1 MINLTTP
8 MVLLPTL
15 AILVICVMISKKLKN
30 PYIMLGILFIN
41 IGVLLTHYLSIGNIE
56 QNNEQVLYFS
66 LAIDFSMLL
75 ISFIS
80 YLWVD
85 NIKSRED
92 DKKAIDDGISWFWDK
107 I

>member
-1 MINLTTP
+1 MFDLTNP

-15 AILVICVMISKKLKN
+15 AILLICVAVSKKLKN
-30 PYIMLGILFIN
+30 PYVMLGILIIN
-41 IGVLLTHYLSIGNIE
+41 IVMLLIHFASIGKVDIDIE
-56 QNNEQVLYFS
+56 QSLYFS

-85 NIKSRED
+85 NIKSKED
-92 DKKAIDDGISWFWDK
+92 GVKSIDDGISWFWDK

>member
-1 MINLTTP
+1 MIDLTNP

-15 AILVICVMISKKLKN
+15 AILLVCIFISKKLKN
-30 PYIMLGILFIN
+30 PYVMLGILIIN
-41 IGVLLTHYLSIGNIE
+41 IGVLLLHFLSIGKVDIDVE
-56 QNNEQVLYFS
+56 QTLYFS
-66 LAIDFSMLL
+66 LAIDFSLLL
-75 ISFIS
+75 ISFMS

-92 DKKAIDDGISWFWDK
+92 NVKSIDDGISWFWDK